1 MAFTPE
7 NELEKAMLL
16 AAADD
21 SARPAFYRLLLN
33 SDLVVLGELGETM
46 SLETVSNGKESFH
59 PVFTSRKRLDDF
71 TSEAMAN
78 FTIPGGALLH
88 STRGA
93 QFVINP
99 GADVGKRLTADEIA
113 WLLETF
119 RPAGNELIVAQ
130 PKVLPKT
137 LLKALCVLFTSRSL
151 IKAAHLTYVARDG
164 VDKEGHPL
172 IGLEADGE
180 VPRLVQEIF
189 EAAAAVLPGKP
200 IEVVYLPEGPLNP
213 LQEHLLS
220 VPPFYKRTL
229 TTN

>member
-7 NELEKAMLL
+7 NELEKAMLR
-16 AAADD
+16 AVSDD
-21 SARPAFYRLLLN
+21 SARPAFYRQLLD
-33 SDLVVLGELGETM
+33 SELVVLGEIGETM
-46 SLETVSNGKESFH
+46 SLETVSNGKESYH
-59 PVFTSRKRLDDF
+59 PVFTSQKRLTDF
-71 TSEAMAN
+71 MAEATAN
-78 FTIPGGALLH
+78 FRIPGRVLFH

-93 QFVINP
+93 QFVLNP
-99 GADVGKRLTADEIA
+99 GAEVGKTLTIEEIA
-113 WLLETF
+113 WFLETF
-119 RPAGNELIVAQ
+119 RPVGNELIVAQ

-151 IKAAHLTYVARDG
+151 IRAAHLTYVARDG

-189 EAAAAVLPGKP
+189 AAAEAVLPGKP

-220 VPPFYKRTL
+220 VPPFYKRALL
-229 TTN
+229 TN